1 MSLNQTRNKLVD
13 FLGSPFTLLDS
24 KGDKLF
30 LIIFCGIFATFFI
43 NFYEPLNISTW
54 HHDSKIGNF
63 LTIWTAGLLG
73 AIILSI
79 TQFILRPKFKLFTF
93 TVGQFLLWVFFEFF
107 LLAILFFVLYG
118 ESVFPFWKEF
128 FLVFRYTISLTI
140 IPYFLACL
148 IIAVKKLSNP
158 IKVKEAPAISTPIPK
173 PTPPLAQH
181 AFKDENGKIMLAIKP
196 TQLLLLKSENNYTS
210 VFFLQNEKIEK
221 KLIRTNLKK
230 LESELTEF
238 PYLLRIHRSYM
249 VNLEN
254 NASVQRKK
262 GSFQILLTHLPEMP
276 LKVSETYKAFF
287 EAQIKS

>member
-54 HHDSKIGNF
+54 NHDSKIGNF

-73 AIILSI
+73 AIVLSI
-79 TQFILRPKFKLFTF
+79 TQFILRPKFKLLTF
-93 TVGQFLLWVFFEFF
+93 TVGQFLFWVLFEFF

-158 IKVKEAPAISTPIPK
+158 TKEASPIPISEPIPK
-173 PTPPLAQH
+173 PILPLAQH

-210 VFFLQNEKIEK
+210 VFFLQNEKVEK

-230 LESELTEF
+230 LENELIEF

-254 NASVQRKK
+254 IASVQRKK
-262 GSFQILLTHLPEMP
+262 GSFQILLTQLPEMP
-276 LKVSETYKAFF
+276 LKVSETYKEIF
-287 EAQIKS
+287 ETQIK